1 MSDSIANLIF
11 NLIVWS
17 PAIIGIV
24 MIRNM
29 EN

>member
-1 MSDSIANLIF
+1 MSDSIASFIF

-17 PAIIGIV
+17 PVIIGISL
-24 MIRNM
+24 IASM